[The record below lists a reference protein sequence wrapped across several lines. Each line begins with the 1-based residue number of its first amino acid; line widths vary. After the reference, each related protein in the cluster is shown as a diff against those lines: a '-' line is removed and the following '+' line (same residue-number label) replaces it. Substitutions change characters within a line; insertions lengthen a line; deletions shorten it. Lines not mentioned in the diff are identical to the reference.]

1 MFHLEFF
8 FAKIENRIV
17 QINPPQSLFY
27 TPKMWFLDN
36 SFAEE
41 NLKRPKFLLIIK
53 KIKKMKTSD
62 FTLTLLVDQSPK
74 EVFNA
79 IKNVRGWWSGLYS
92 EEFEGRTDKLNE
104 EFTFRAGEGAHYSK
118 QKLIEIIPDKKFV
131 WLVTDSNLTFL
142 ENKTEWTGTKII
154 FEISKKGNK
163 TQIRFTHEGLVP
175 EVKCYDSC
183 APAWAQ
189 YLKEKL
195 RNVISKDKKAPIAL
209 Q

>member
-1 MFHLEFF
+1 
-8 FAKIENRIV
+8 
-17 QINPPQSLFY
+17 
-27 TPKMWFLDN
+27 
-36 SFAEE
+36 
-41 NLKRPKFLLIIK
+41 
-53 KIKKMKTSD
+53 MKTSD

-92 EEFEGRTDKLNE
+92 EEFEGRTDKLDE

-118 QKLIEIIPDKKFV
+118 QKLIEIIPDKKLV

-175 EVKCYDSC
+175 EVECYDSC

>member
-118 QKLIEIIPDKKFV
+118 QKLIEIIPDKKLV

-175 EVKCYDSC
+175 EVECYDSC

>member
-1 MFHLEFF
+1 
-8 FAKIENRIV
+8 
-17 QINPPQSLFY
+17 
-27 TPKMWFLDN
+27 
-36 SFAEE
+36 
-41 NLKRPKFLLIIK
+41 
-53 KIKKMKTSD
+53 
-62 FTLTLLVDQSPK
+62 LVDQSPK

-92 EEFEGRTDKLNE
+92 EEFEGRTDKLDE

-118 QKLIEIIPDKKFV
+118 QKLIEIIPDKKLV

-175 EVKCYDSC
+175 EVECYDSC

-195 RNVISKDKKAPIAL
+195 RNVISKGKKAPIAL

>member
-1 MFHLEFF
+1 
-8 FAKIENRIV
+8 
-17 QINPPQSLFY
+17 
-27 TPKMWFLDN
+27 
-36 SFAEE
+36 
-41 NLKRPKFLLIIK
+41 
-53 KIKKMKTSD
+53 MKTSD

-118 QKLIEIIPDKKFV
+118 QKLIEVIPDKKLV

-175 EVKCYDSC
+175 EVECYDSC
-183 APAWAQ
+183 APAWTQ

-195 RNVISKDKKAPIAL
+195 RNVISKGKEAPFAL

>member
-8 FAKIENRIV
+8 FAKIENCIV

-27 TPKMWFLDN
+27 TLKMWYLDN
-36 SFAEE
+36 SFAEG
-41 NLKRPKFLLIIK
+41 NLKRPKILLIIK
-53 KIKKMKTSD
+53 KIKKMETSD

-92 EEFEGRTDKLNE
+92 EEFEGRTDKLDE
-104 EFTFRAGEGAHYSK
+104 EFTFRAGEGAHYSN
-118 QKLIEIIPDKKFV
+118 QKLKEIIPDKKLV

-175 EVKCYDSC
+175 EVECYDSC
-183 APAWAQ
+183 APALTQ

-195 RNVISKDKKAPIAL
+195 RNVISKGKEAPIAL